1 MYVHEPVQDV
11 RWAKSSSAPT
21 SCSRVLCCRLVND
34 YNQEVTESHAGKV
47 VERHWLCRPSLPRT
61 HARSLSPPHA
71 RLFLA
76 ALRYEKNKHVFPMV
90 RWEVFD
96 REKRFDRYT
105 AKDGRQGDRINFAST
120 LPSATAAA
128 AAGLMPAA
136 FLSVKALD
144 AKANPKSKLWDDEAW
159 RRYGACL
166 LCCAVGAGFVTIV
179 CAAAQ
184 STVCTDTVHT
194 HIHVCMYVCCIC
206 L

>member
-1 MYVHEPVQDV
+1 ML
-11 RWAKSSSAPT
+11 
-21 SCSRVLCCRLVND
+21 VLCPP
-34 YNQEVTESHAGKV
+34 
-47 VERHWLCRPSLPRT
+47 PS
-61 HARSLSPPHA
+61 RSS
-71 RLFLA
+71 LA

-128 AAGLMPAA
+128 AAGLIMPAA

-166 LCCAVGAGFVTIV
+166 LCCAVGAEFVTIV

-184 STVCTDTVHT
+184 STVCTDTTHT
-194 HIHVCMYVCCIC
+194 HMCIHTYIHACMYVCMYIC

>member
-1 MYVHEPVQDV
+1 MHF
-11 RWAKSSSAPT
+11 
-21 SCSRVLCCRLVND
+21 SRR
-34 YNQEVTESHAGKV
+34 
-47 VERHWLCRPSLPRT
+47 
-61 HARSLSPPHA
+61 
-71 RLFLA
+71 FF

-120 LPSATAAA
+120 MPSATAAA

-159 RRYGACL
+159 RRYGPCL
-166 LCCAVGAGFVTIV
+166 RVAQLRCCSLVTL
-179 CAAAQ
+179 
-184 STVCTDTVHT
+184 VCTAVRSMACTDVMCACKTNF
-194 HIHVCMYVCCIC
+194 IRSG
-206 L
+206 